1 MVIHRPQHFGSLNF
15 QQSHVPI
22 HMSIFESY
30 FFCPQIPAVSQTKAV
45 SQAMDRHDI
54 MEPRAWLA
62 VKKEPSEEDGL
73 YSGRDTAA
81 ADVSA
86 TATVQ
91 LAADARDGCQA
102 SANEVK
108 QEPVERLPGAEP
120 SECSVDSV
128 GEEGHRSSAVSK
140 RGDASAEMQESQ
152 PQSPQTWP
160 AVKIE
165 MDVADTEFLGAPTEE
180 HAWQADLVSH
190 CQPACSFSDHPQD
203 SESVKQELPVPK
215 APVRIKLKT
224 EPGSPKSDL
233 QQLPW
238 EANAVT
244 GQKNDAP
251 TFSGE
256 QHSSVK
262 TERGVLKS
270 EYVDNVLV
278 VHSHEETLSSMGLRA
293 LSKPN
298 ATGQLEDCA
307 DTSNNNDDKEE
318 GDDDDDDSWEEDD
331 VDDNVVSLPVSFQSG
346 DGMAY
351 SCCESDTGAA
361 NALAQTEDIDRDL
374 FQCGACQQS
383 YGDPAQ
389 LRQHMVNAHGCQVSA
404 RCTLCV
410 RMFKCVSYLVK
421 HVKHRT
427 ALRQH
432 QCGSCS
438 RAFKCVAHLR
448 RHQRSH
454 SGEKPYMCPFCP
466 AAFSHS
472 TNLKNHV
479 RTHTGEKPYRC
490 ESCPAAFK
498 RSSTLKRHVLSMHNS
513 ERSYRCK
520 VCQRTFLDALELKEH
535 RTVHR
540 REKTY
545 VCDLC
550 PAKFYSSSHLS
561 GHKTTHSGEK
571 PFACRQCPATFKRSS
586 HLRIHQRIHSGEKP
600 FKCEHCPKAFSDA
613 SNLKTH
619 FRTHSGEKPFK
630 CDQCQAAFKQSSS
643 LKSHK
648 RRHTPKRKAKL
659 CS

>member
-1 MVIHRPQHFGSLNF
+1 MV
-15 QQSHVPI
+15 
-22 HMSIFESY
+22 
-30 FFCPQIPAVSQTKAV
+30 PQIPAASQTKAV
-45 SQAMDRHDI
+45 SQVTDQHDI
-54 MEPRAWLA
+54 MEPQAWLA
-62 VKKEPSEEDGL
+62 VKKEPLEEDGL
-73 YSGRDTAA
+73 YSGRDIAA
-81 ADVSA
+81 ANVSA
-86 TATVQ
+86 AATVQ
-91 LAADARDGCQA
+91 LVADARDGCQA
-102 SANEVK
+102 SVNEVK
-108 QEPVERLPGAEP
+108 PEPVEWLPDAEP
-120 SECSVDSV
+120 SEGSVDSV
-128 GEEGHRSSAVSK
+128 EEEGQRSGTVCK
-140 RGDASAEMQESQ
+140 REDASAEMQESQ
-152 PQSPQTWP
+152 SRSPQMCP

-165 MDVADTEFLGAPTEE
+165 VDVADTVFLGAPTEE
-180 HAWQADLVSH
+180 HAWQADLVSR
-190 CQPACSFSDHPQD
+190 CRPACSSGEEPQD
-203 SESVKQELPVPK
+203 AESVKQKLPVPK

-224 EPGSPKSDL
+224 EPESPKRDL

-238 EANAVT
+238 EANAET
-244 GQKNDAP
+244 GQKNGAP
-251 TFSGE
+251 MFSDE

-262 TERGVLKS
+262 TELGVLKA

-278 VHSHEETLSSMGLRA
+278 HSCKETLSNVKLGA
-293 LSKPN
+293 LSEPN
-298 ATGQLEDCA
+298 ATGQIENCA
-307 DTSNNNDDKEE
+307 DTSNNNDDEEE
-318 GDDDDDDSWEEDD
+318 GDDDDDDDSWEEDD
-331 VDDNVVSLPVSFQSG
+331 VDDNIVSLPVSFQSG
-346 DGMAY
+346 NGMAY

-383 YGDPAQ
+383 YGDPAP
-389 LRQHMVNAHGCQVSA
+389 LRQHMVNSHGRQVSA
-404 RCTLCV
+404 RCALCV
-410 RMFKCVSYLVK
+410 RVFKCVSYLVK

-454 SGEKPYMCPFCP
+454 SGEKPYTCSFCP

-472 TNLKNHV
+472 TNLKNHI

-490 ESCPAAFK
+490 DSCPAAFK

-540 REKTY
+540 RERTY

-571 PFACRQCPATFKRSS
+571 PFTCRQCPATFKRSS

-619 FRTHSGEKPFK
+619 FRTHSGEKPYK

-648 RRHTPKRKAKL
+648 RRHTLKKKAKL